1 MRRPTCVGGAACAN
15 EPTLCEHHA
24 PIRCRRSHAE
34 DGSAVLIAWLR
45 SPAAQLVV
53 HAALVSNAE
62 RIHRRGGTAAIAC
75 EALARVLESK
85 TVVTSRVV
93 PP

>member
-1 MRRPTCVGGAACAN
+1 MRRPTCMGAVTCPN

-34 DGSAVLIAWLR
+34 DGSAALIAWLR
-45 SPAAQLVV
+45 SPAAQIAV
-53 HAALVSNAE
+53 HAALVANAE
-62 RIHRRGGTAAIAC
+62 RLHRRGGTAAVAC

-85 TVVTSRVV
+85 TVVTSRVI
-93 PP
+93 P

>member
-1 MRRPTCVGGAACAN
+1 MRRGACVGGAACPN

-34 DGSAVLIAWLR
+34 DGPAALIAWLR
-45 SPAAQLVV
+45 SPAAQVVV
-53 HAALVSNAE
+53 HAALVANAE
-62 RIHRRGGTAAIAC
+62 RLHRKGGTAAVVC

-85 TVVTSRVV
+85 TVVTSRVI
-93 PP
+93 P